1 MDTNDYIREDV
12 ASIRRL
18 ASGDPD
24 ARQIYD
30 KLADDML
37 VRHAAN
43 AMQEKL
49 QLARVKGRGGWWNS
63 DECTI
68 EHLRTLL
75 REHVEKGDMRDV
87 LNLAAMVYVREIA
100 DMRPN
105 KWSPAALVHE
115 LFTAAQLAPGEGIE
129 NAVGRLA
136 ALVEAQQPAKA
147 KSPRQILTAPENLPN
162 QYGVEFGM
170 SGQQMHF
177 KIGHQLFRLAYKPDD
192 QQEFEF
198 MKRMLIHAFSTFTPD
213 VKMAQHPTTH
223 VQNPAE
229 IEHVAGDV
237 SKNGAESD
245 VAQRPAPSAAADLIA
260 ALEEARRAIN
270 SMKVEAE
277 TAAQGDEQM
286 MLEACETI
294 SNEGLQADMAIRAAL
309 ASAPKPSPTPQ
320 ADSQPALPKITA
332 EDRSFLHYNPNTGD
346 VVEWVQNYARCCIDA
361 DRAARAAQPL
371 PAGEYPPLPRKAGLD
386 DHSIL
391 PEPGFSADQM
401 HAYVDADRAMR
412 AQAAPRPAVQQG
424 DCPTMDDAIA
434 AGDGT
439 LHGAIDHWRRR
450 ALDAERVLLSR
461 SLVLEEAAKACEER
475 ERRAIREAVR
485 ATCRLCAK
493 DIRSLAVVNQSL
505 TTGPTANP
513 EAPVAQA
520 DSQPAPARD
529 YPPLPDFE
537 TVEQHIYGACRR
549 YITQDMLEPIHNLI
563 RDVIDAD
570 RAAKEGDP
578 Q

>member
-213 VKMAQHPTTH
+213 VKMAQRPTTH

-309 ASAPKPSPTPQ
+309 ASAPKPSSTPQ
-320 ADSQPALPKITA
+320 ADSQPAPTYKDSTP
-332 EDRSFLHYNPNTGD
+332 ELHVGDSAFESWYSTYNPAHKSDKQRARDAYAAGMGD
-346 VVEWVQNYARCCIDA
+346 PLVMAAPAAVAGQCEDAIELLGKYKELCEEIKRGDSYHIGRIDA
-361 DRAARAAQPL
+361 AISVLTQTAPQPSSAHQAETPGGYL
-371 PAGEYPPLPRKAGLD
+371 CGVQGL
-386 DHSIL
+386 
-391 PEPGFSADQM
+391 G
-401 HAYVDADRAMR
+401 
-412 AQAAPRPAVQQG
+412 
-424 DCPTMDDAIA
+424 
-434 AGDGT
+434 
-439 LHGAIDHWRRR
+439 
-450 ALDAERVLLSR
+450 
-461 SLVLEEAAKACEER
+461 
-475 ERRAIREAVR
+475 
-485 ATCRLCAK
+485 
-493 DIRSLAVVNQSL
+493 
-505 TTGPTANP
+505 
-513 EAPVAQA
+513 
-520 DSQPAPARD
+520 
-529 YPPLPDFE
+529 
-537 TVEQHIYGACRR
+537 
-549 YITQDMLEPIHNLI
+549 
-563 RDVIDAD
+563 
-570 RAAKEGDP
+570 
-578 Q
+578 

>member
-30 KLADDML
+30 KLADDRL

-136 ALVEAQQPAKA
+136 ALVEAQQPAPSEQQPFGWIKQ
-147 KSPRQILTAPENLPN
+147 SEIDSSNDFGGSINLWRQKYDCDVPVYLA
-162 QYGVEFGM
+162 
-170 SGQQMHF
+170 QQ
-177 KIGHQLFRLAYKPDD
+177 
-192 QQEFEF
+192 
-198 MKRMLIHAFSTFTPD
+198 
-213 VKMAQHPTTH
+213 
-223 VQNPAE
+223 
-229 IEHVAGDV
+229 
-237 SKNGAESD
+237 
-245 VAQRPAPSAAADLIA
+245 PAPSAVADLIA

-320 ADSQPALPKITA
+320 AA
-332 EDRSFLHYNPNTGD
+332 
-346 VVEWVQNYARCCIDA
+346 
-361 DRAARAAQPL
+361 
-371 PAGEYPPLPRKAGLD
+371 
-386 DHSIL
+386 
-391 PEPGFSADQM
+391 
-401 HAYVDADRAMR
+401 
-412 AQAAPRPAVQQG
+412 
-424 DCPTMDDAIA
+424 
-434 AGDGT
+434 
-439 LHGAIDHWRRR
+439 
-450 ALDAERVLLSR
+450 
-461 SLVLEEAAKACEER
+461 
-475 ERRAIREAVR
+475 
-485 ATCRLCAK
+485 
-493 DIRSLAVVNQSL
+493 
-505 TTGPTANP
+505 
-513 EAPVAQA
+513 
-520 DSQPAPARD
+520 SQPAPVRD